1 MNLLMRNRNVVITGA
16 SDGIG
21 KAIARLFA
29 ANGANT
35 WLIGRDPRKLQE
47 LAEELAVYETSIQI
61 SALNLCDW
69 NELMRVTASINE
81 RWERLD
87 LLVNNAGA
95 ANFKALET
103 IGLQDY
109 DQHFDLN
116 VRAPLFL
123 IKQLLPSL
131 TMARGNVVNLSS
143 YFSDRMLPNIPS
155 ALYSATKGALN
166 SITKALALE
175 LGPHVRVNAIAPGS
189 VLTKLVEKN
198 LSEMSPQKRAAFDMH
213 IKTNYPMKTM
223 GQPQDIAEMVLF
235 LASEK
240 ACWITGGIFP
250 VDGGLT
256 TT

>member
-1 MNLLMRNRNVVITGA
+1 MSLFMRNRNVVITGA

-21 KAIARLFA
+21 KAIACLFA

-35 WLIGRDPRKLQE
+35 WLIGRNQRKLQE
-47 LAEELAVYETSIQI
+47 LEKELAVFNTNIQI

-69 NELMRVTASINE
+69 NDLMRVTASINE
-81 RWERLD
+81 HWNSVD
-87 LLVNNAGA
+87 ILVNNAGVA
-95 ANFKALET
+95 DFKSLES

-123 IKQLLPSL
+123 TKQLLPSL
-131 TMARGNVVNLSS
+131 RISRGNVVNISS
-143 YFSDRMLPNIPS
+143 YFSDRMLPNTPS

-189 VLTKLVEKN
+189 IHTKMVEKN
-198 LSEMSPQKRAAFDMH
+198 LSEMSPQKRKAFDVH

-223 GQPQDIAEMVLF
+223 GQAQYIAEMVLF